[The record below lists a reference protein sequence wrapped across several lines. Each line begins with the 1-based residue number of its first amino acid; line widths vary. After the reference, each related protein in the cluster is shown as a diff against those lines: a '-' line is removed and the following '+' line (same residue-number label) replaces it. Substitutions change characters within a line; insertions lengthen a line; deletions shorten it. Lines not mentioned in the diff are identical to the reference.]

1 MKFWTLTKNIFR
13 SCFKAPK
20 GFWEYCVNA
29 DFNALVLL
37 FINMFLNGFVLL
49 ANALSNTSG
58 ISSHFTSPVS
68 VLTFVSIASIL
79 HYLLRITKAPP
90 WLKQIYTHTMF
101 IIAFLLCFLPIVMA
115 PSVIFG
121 LIIITTFLI
130 ITCFSMHLHPFFFS
144 LITVLAYT
152 IVCLKEF
159 HGIYFNYQN
168 YSVNLFF
175 LAGTLIIMSFYR
187 RLNSVRHFHVDMIL
201 KKRSDNLEHQVL
213 VTSIELNNQNEKL
226 IKMQDDTI
234 ISLSNLVEN
243 RDSDTGQHVRRTRDY
258 VVLLAKETR
267 AYGAYKHILTDH
279 YIELLS
285 RAAPMHDIG
294 KIVVSD
300 AILKKPGRLTPEEF
314 DQIKV
319 HTIEGGKIVR
329 EILGRNQ
336 EEDFI
341 KVTEEIVEGHHEKW
355 DGSGY
360 PRGLSGQDIPLS
372 ARIMALADV
381 FDALTSPRCYKS
393 SMPIEEALTIIKES
407 AGSHFDPL
415 LTEIFIANRE
425 HLKEILEAYNL

>member
-1 MKFWTLTKNIFR
+1 MKLWTLTKNIFQ

-20 GFWEYCVNA
+20 GFREYCVNA

-58 ISSHFTSPVS
+58 IAAHFQSPVS

-79 HYLLRITKAPP
+79 HYLLRIAKTPL
-90 WLKQIYTHTMF
+90 WLKQIYTHTTF

-115 PSVIFG
+115 PTVIFG

-144 LITVLAYT
+144 LITACAYL

-159 HGIYFNYQN
+159 HGVSLNYQN

-187 RLNSVRHFHVDMIL
+187 RLNSVRHFHIDMVL
-201 KKRSDNLEHQVL
+201 KKRSDSLEHQVL

-258 VVLLAKETR
+258 VVLLANEAR
-267 AYGAYKHILTDH
+267 AYGAYKDILTDH
-279 YIELLS
+279 YIELLA

-294 KIVVSD
+294 KIVIPDS
-300 AILKKPGRLTPEEF
+300 ILKKPGRLTPDEF
-314 DQIKV
+314 DQIKL
-319 HTIEGGKIVR
+319 HTTEGGKIVR
-329 EILGRNQ
+329 EILGVNQ
-336 EEDFI
+336 EQDFLN
-341 KVTEEIVEGHHEKW
+341 VTVEIVEGHHEKW

-360 PRGLSGQDIPLS
+360 PMGLTGQNIPLS

-393 SMPIEEALTIIKES
+393 SMPLDEALSIIKEAS
-407 AGSHFDPL
+407 GSHFDPIL
-415 LTEIFIANRE
+415 AEIFVANRS
-425 HLKEILEAYNL
+425 HLKEILETYNL